1 MVVFQVW
8 DIRYRCI
15 VLLSLWKVCCFSS
28 GEQPA
33 AISNLTI
40 PITPISGGGGGKGV
54 KTATVLCCLSFSKKS
69 KKSVCDNIET
79 FCLNCQ
85 LLIGISTN
93 FQRRWAKTSWIFL
106 LLFSKICIVLSN
118 LLTRKFKDKVCN
130 ICGQSHPLTLDIGR
144 MESVIWHE
152 ASHILV
158 NFLFFQNCIHI
169 LKDIIHILCLMSS

>member
-1 MVVFQVW
+1 MT
-8 DIRYRCI
+8 RSY
-15 VLLSLWKVCCFSS
+15 
-28 GEQPA
+28 P
-33 AISNLTI
+33 
-40 PITPISGGGGGKGV
+40 GGGGRRGGQDCNSLKLN
-54 KTATVLCCLSFSKKS
+54 TFVLPFILEKKI

-93 FQRRWAKTSWIFL
+93 FQRRWAKTLWIFL

-118 LLTRKFKDKVCN
+118 LLTKKFKDKVCN
-130 ICGQSHPLTLDIGR
+130 ICGQSHPLTLDLGR

-152 ASHILV
+152 ASNLLV
-158 NFLFFQNCIHI
+158 YFLFFQNCIHI